1 MPKRIRLKEYI
12 MAQYK
17 DLRNSILNGLGSSTK
32 VLIALNNWTSSNYLA
47 FMAITVYYIN
57 EA

>member
-1 MPKRIRLKEYI
+1 

-17 DLRNSILNGLGSSTK
+17 DLCNSILNDLGSLIK
-32 VLIALNNWTSSNYLA
+32 VLIALNNWISGNHLA
-47 FMAITVYYIN
+47 FIAITVYYIN